1 MAMCKALED
10 MRTEV
15 AREAAREAIER
26 NSIETALRLIAQ
38 GKLTLEEIAE
48 GTSLPIET
56 IQELAKQKTS

>member
-26 NSIETALRLIAQ
+26 NSIETALRLITQ

-48 GTSLPIET
+48 GTSLPIEK
-56 IQELAKQKTS
+56 IQELAKQKTA

>member
-1 MAMCKALED
+1 MCKALED

-56 IQELAKQKTS
+56 IQELAKQKTA

>member
-56 IQELAKQKTS
+56 IQELAKQKTA